1 MNRLFNCDMNCDE
14 IKCMV
19 NFVKIRNIVASTID
33 DESVKD
39 DDMLTNYVTDS
50 KVVLLMNHTALELIS
65 IEVK

>member
-1 MNRLFNCDMNCDE
+1 MNCDE